1 MNEVIDRPASNDDP
15 TALIAA
21 ATAASGDRAGREA
34 RVAVAAFYLA
44 EARGFEPGRE
54 LDDWLMAER
63 QIDEDL
69 AAR

>member
-1 MNEVIDRPASNDDP
+1 MIEIIEPPASNDESVP
-15 TALIAA
+15 QIASGAA
-21 ATAASGDRAGREA
+21 AFIDAAEREA
-34 RVAVAAFYLA
+34 RIAVAAFHLA

-54 LDDWLMAER
+54 LDDWLRAEL